1 MKQMPRKKATSL
13 KKSNKIEQSN
23 WRPLSIMMTL
33 AVSSRE
39 EPHHGS
45 PSAGPLEQLQVEPV
59 VREEPAPEGGPQ
71 VAFVIGAL
79 VPHGVALAT
88 LRSKGFHIRTWMS
101 KR

>member
-1 MKQMPRKKATSL
+1 
-13 KKSNKIEQSN
+13 
-23 WRPLSIMMTL
+23 MTL

-39 EPHHGS
+39 KPYHGS